1 MHIVS
6 ALIFQAT
13 VVYFPKLAAIK
24 AGSLVL
30 LFMWQLKIQTGQKED
45 NHGTKSLELPKS

>member
-6 ALIFQAT
+6 ALVFQAT
-13 VVYFPKLAAIK
+13 VVYFPTLAVIK

-30 LFMWQLKIQTGQKED
+30 LFMWQLKIATGQK
-45 NHGTKSLELPKS
+45 